1 MRHLVAYQDWLA
13 YGGCAVPEYRFYE
26 LTEDG
31 HIIGPPELIEFADD
45 EAAAAEAEKRL
56 DKTSVEV
63 WQLARLVVHLKP
75 K

>member
-1 MRHLVAYQDWLA
+1 MRHLVAWQDWLA

-31 HIIGPPELIEFADD
+31 HIVGPPALIELADD
-45 EAAAAEAEKRL
+45 EAAVAEAEKRL
-56 DKTSVEV
+56 YKTRVEI
-63 WQLARLVVHLKP
+63 WQRDRRVIQLRP